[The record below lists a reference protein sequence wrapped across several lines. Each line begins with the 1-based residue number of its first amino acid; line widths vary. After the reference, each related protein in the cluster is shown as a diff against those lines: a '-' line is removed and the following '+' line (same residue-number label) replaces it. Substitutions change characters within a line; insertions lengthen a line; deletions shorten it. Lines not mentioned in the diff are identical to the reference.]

1 MARLEVQKPSV
12 DGTTLR
18 TNFDEAGVAHT
29 PVADTADK
37 YPNSGKEFLQITK
50 GVGAAV
56 MTLASQARDPYGD
69 GAGGEDWW
77 PSQPPRRRSTD
88 RSTPGEHNERS
99 GADKDYT
106 SIAFDDVVGLE
117 VTVIRA

>member
-12 DGTTLR
+12 DGTTER
-18 TNFDEAGVAHT
+18 SNFDEAGAAHA

-37 YPNSGKEFLQITK
+37 YPNSGKEFLRITK
-50 GVGAAV
+50 GTGAAV
-56 MTLASQARDPYGD
+56 MTLASQAHDPYGD
-69 GAGGEDWW
+69 ARAAKTVDIDA
-77 PSQPPRRRSTD
+77 SSTKYYGPYD
-88 RSTPGEHNERS
+88 PGEHNERS

>member
-18 TNFDEAGVAHT
+18 TNRDEAGAAHV
-29 PVADTADK
+29 PAANTADK
-37 YPNSGKEFLQITK
+37 YPNSGKEFLQIKK

-56 MTLASQARDPYGD
+56 MTLASQARDPYGTARAPKTVAIAAATTKIYGPFD
-69 GAGGEDWW
+69 A
-77 PSQPPRRRSTD
+77 
-88 RSTPGEHNERS
+88 GEHNERS

>member
-18 TNFDEAGVAHT
+18 NNRDEAGAAHT

-37 YPNSGKEFLQITK
+37 YPNSGNEWLQITK
-50 GVGAAV
+50 GAGDAV
-56 MTLASQARDPYGD
+56 MTLASQAYDPYGD
-69 GAGGEDWW
+69 QRAAKPVDIAENTTELYGPFD
-77 PSQPPRRRSTD
+77 
-88 RSTPGEHNERS
+88 PGEHNERS